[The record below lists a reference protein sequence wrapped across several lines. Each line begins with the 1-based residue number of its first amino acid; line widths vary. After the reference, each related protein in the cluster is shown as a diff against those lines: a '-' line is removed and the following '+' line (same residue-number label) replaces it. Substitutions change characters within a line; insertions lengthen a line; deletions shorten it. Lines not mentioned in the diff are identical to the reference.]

1 MSQYDNPRMINDP
14 RAAAAAN
21 VGAMFGN
28 MLSNVGK
35 RYYDMREKAAKK
47 AEKIEEFNQRTR
59 NSIELKMNSDVVKFG
74 EQLQLKNIPQDMW
87 DKQME
92 YQRTLV
98 TAAKVAQY
106 DKMTGKNLT
115 EKEILG
121 YDKTINIATDNVA
134 KVLSITGNVGAEI
147 KQIQSFFDNG
157 ENSENQIYKGF
168 NDGSMV
174 ASNFTGASLIGRPVP
189 GVSTEF
195 TKDGAGS
202 IFTHTVAK
210 NLADLKGMEMI
221 SDPLSD
227 VTIKSDGDNWVI
239 TQILDENFDIITDVS
254 TATDHLTVGQEGGVL
269 DSNNKIN
276 ADILFNFPQVNRL
289 QPDENGNVLKGSRII
304 GSKTS
309 FLPNTSGMT
318 SSALNAKATA
328 ISKQDPERIAA
339 YILKR
344 HQMIV
349 DAPGNYP
356 DFFDLSKTTKAEQI
370 EILNDLENVKQL
382 QTIAGVGEYEGRR
395 ITEAEID
402 KLYTAKAAGD
412 KNLQYLPLPGTAEF
426 KAWKEEQH
434 YFKTDTSSQG
444 TYNPLNVDDWDTYDR
459 TWLLDANYGLDSK
472 STSFYVPKS
481 GVKGSGKPGEPGYIA
496 PDNYVPATGIENA
509 KIIMS
514 NPGSISKETYR
525 IVQTGKEEWLLQKQY
540 YDNGNYVF
548 FDIGKPGR
556 KRDFDG
562 LLGLKTK

>member
-59 NSIELKMNSDVVKFG
+59 NSIELNMNSSVVKFG
-74 EQLQLKNIPQDMW
+74 EKLQETNIPQDMW

-98 TAAKVAQY
+98 SSAKDAQY
-106 DKMTGKNLT
+106 NKMTGKNLT

-121 YDKTINIATDNVA
+121 YDKIINIATDNVA
-134 KVLSITGNVGAEI
+134 KVLNITGNVGAEI

-157 ENSENQIYKGF
+157 ENSDNQIYKGF

-174 ASNFTGASLIGRPVP
+174 ASNFTGASLIGKPVP

-210 NLADLKGMEMI
+210 NLNDLKGMDMI

-239 TQILDENFDIITDVS
+239 TQVLDENFDIITDVS

-289 QPDENGNVLKGSRII
+289 QPDENGNILTGSRII
-304 GSKTS
+304 GSNTS

-344 HQMIV
+344 HQLIV
-349 DAPGNYP
+349 EEEYP
-356 DFFDLSKTTKAEQI
+356 DFFDLSKTTKTQQI
-370 EILNDLENVKQL
+370 EILQDLESVKQL
-382 QTIAGVGEYEGRR
+382 QTIRGIGEYKGRK
-395 ITEAEID
+395 ITDTEID
-402 KLYTAKAAGD
+402 KLYAAKAAGD
-412 KNLQYLPLPGTAEF
+412 KNLQYLPLQGTAEF

-444 TYNPLNVDDWDTYDR
+444 TYSPLNVDDWDTYDR
-459 TWLLDANYGLDSK
+459 NWLLDANYGLDSDA
-472 STSFYVPKS
+472 TSFYIPRS
-481 GVKGSGKPGEPGYIA
+481 GVKGRGKPGEKGYIA
-496 PDNYVPATGIENA
+496 EDNYVPASGIETA

-514 NPGSISKETYR
+514 NPGSQSKETYR
-525 IVQTGKEEWLLQKQY
+525 IVQTGKKEWLLQKQY

-548 FDIGKPGR
+548 FDMGKPGT
-556 KRDFDG
+556 KRSFDG